1 MVDLVHLLV
10 APSRILLLTLSFG
23 SLVDLFVEL
32 KLVTDKWVDTQV
44 FRQILGVFNVHLE
57 VQVVQ
62 ADEFRTLVNHEL
74 LWQLILNGHTILCAG
89 SVTDGDSTVRSTGAV
104 NWQNNGVQEVF
115 KLEAQRLQL
124 DETLSDENRIWRVPE
139 RIGLLF
145 KDRELPWVKVVVQD
159 VSDDKET
166 VDELVFRPFV
176 IVLIL
181 GVVYLNNNF
190 GFALAA
196 LTIFQEGI

>member
-74 LWQLILNGHTILCAG
+74 LWQLILSSHTILCAG

-166 VDELVFRPFV
+166 VDELVFRPLV
-176 IVLIL
+176 VVLIL

-190 GFALAA
+190 GFTLAA